1 MVDQVS
7 HHTSTQ
13 RVEPTTTAGGG
24 GSTRAYVQ
32 VQGMQASRARTYLV
46 SAFGLAPP
54 LQGLVLSPV
63 RRRELRPARR
73 ARAAS
78 AHDGHV
84 REEQRACAG
93 HASSRRLL
101 PPCRIACCVHHTQM
115 RIRLATVATT
125 TRSKGWHRAAERWP
139 KTRTKTNRET
149 TTHGRHDD
157 RVRASR
163 ATQGQQA
170 SLLVAPCLQSGASEH
185 RSGELCPSALVSA
198 SLCYREPRGLAQESS
213 APGSSGSGDET
224 GTYTAPEG
232 LFSPPMSALTITTP
246 AAVEVRR

>member
-139 KTRTKTNRET
+139 KTRTKTTRET

-170 SLLVAPCLQSGASEH
+170 SLLVAPCLTRTECNGFRQHFHCFSIKPVLGQIQ
-185 RSGELCPSALVSA
+185 RGELRHQHLDHAQHRWPIPGQLV
-198 SLCYREPRGLAQESS
+198 LA
-213 APGSSGSGDET
+213 
-224 GTYTAPEG
+224 
-232 LFSPPMSALTITTP
+232 
-246 AAVEVRR
+246 